1 MFHVE
6 HTKERDNMKK
16 DIYKEAYALGK
27 AHGAYDRREG
37 VYNDS
42 PLSGEWAGE
51 SIPELLGDLWREVGD
66 DGDLLQELCEEYE
79 KGYESQNWQEHADRS
94 AWNEVM
100 N

>member
-1 MFHVE
+1 M
-6 HTKERDNMKK
+6 TK
-16 DIYKEAYALGK
+16 DIYKEAYALGE

-37 VYNDS
+37 IYNDS

-51 SIPELLGDLWREVGD
+51 SIPELLGDLYREAKHDYRDYWRDVLEV
-66 DGDLLQELCEEYE
+66 LCEEYE
-79 KGYESQNWQEHADRS
+79 KGYESANWQERPDWS